1 MGGRRARGR
10 PAAAADPV
18 PLTARLSVHPCTR
31 YTPLIERLAE
41 RVQVPVAVTHATHAL
56 FLDTPEG
63 LGYNRSAF
71 WHPGGGRRPG
81 MSLEAGSILEGV
93 VVKITH
99 YGAFVELGDGKSG
112 LVHISEI
119 ADTYVK
125 DVRDYLKEQER
136 VKVKVLGYND
146 KGKLD
151 LSVKQALDPAERQ
164 ARVRAKASFEEKLT
178 KFMKESEERLLDLK
192 RNTEAKRGG
201 RRR

>member
-1 MGGRRARGR
+1 MG
-10 PAAAADPV
+10 
-18 PLTARLSVHPCTR
+18 
-31 YTPLIERLAE
+31 
-41 RVQVPVAVTHATHAL
+41 
-56 FLDTPEG
+56 
-63 LGYNRSAF
+63 
-71 WHPGGGRRPG
+71 
-81 MSLEAGSILEGV
+81 LEAGTILEGV

-99 YGAFVELGDGKSG
+99 YGAFVELPDGKSG

-136 VKVKVLGYND
+136 VKVKILGYND

-151 LSVKQALDPAERQ
+151 LSVKQALDHSERQ
-164 ARVRAKASFEEKLT
+164 ARIRAKASFDEKLA
-178 KFMKESEERLLDLK
+178 KFLKESEERLLDLK

>member
-1 MGGRRARGR
+1 
-10 PAAAADPV
+10 
-18 PLTARLSVHPCTR
+18 
-31 YTPLIERLAE
+31 
-41 RVQVPVAVTHATHAL
+41 
-56 FLDTPEG
+56 
-63 LGYNRSAF
+63 
-71 WHPGGGRRPG
+71 
-81 MSLEAGSILEGV
+81 MSLEAGTVLEGL

-99 YGAFVELGDGKSG
+99 YGAFVELPDGKSG

-151 LSVKQALDPAERQ
+151 LSVKQALEPAERQ
-164 ARVRAKASFEEKLT
+164 ARVRAKATFEEKLS

>member
-1 MGGRRARGR
+1 
-10 PAAAADPV
+10 
-18 PLTARLSVHPCTR
+18 
-31 YTPLIERLAE
+31 
-41 RVQVPVAVTHATHAL
+41 
-56 FLDTPEG
+56 
-63 LGYNRSAF
+63 
-71 WHPGGGRRPG
+71 
-81 MSLEAGSILEGV
+81 MSLEAGTVLEGV

-99 YGAFVELGDGKSG
+99 YGAFVELPDGKSG

-136 VKVKVLGYND
+136 IKVKVLGYNV

-151 LSVKQALDPAERQ
+151 LSVKQALDPSERQ
-164 ARVRAKASFEEKLT
+164 ARARSKATFEEKLT
-178 KFMKESEERLLDLK
+178 RFMKESEERLLDLK

>member
-1 MGGRRARGR
+1 
-10 PAAAADPV
+10 
-18 PLTARLSVHPCTR
+18 
-31 YTPLIERLAE
+31 
-41 RVQVPVAVTHATHAL
+41 
-56 FLDTPEG
+56 
-63 LGYNRSAF
+63 
-71 WHPGGGRRPG
+71 
-81 MSLEAGSILEGV
+81 MSLEAGTILEGV

-99 YGAFVELGDGKSG
+99 YGAFVELPDGKSG

-125 DVRDYLKEQER
+125 DVHDYLKEQER

-164 ARVRAKASFEEKLT
+164 SRARAKASFDEKLA

>member
-1 MGGRRARGR
+1 M
-10 PAAAADPV
+10 
-18 PLTARLSVHPCTR
+18 TAS
-31 YTPLIERLAE
+31 
-41 RVQVPVAVTHATHAL
+41 
-56 FLDTPEG
+56 EG
-63 LGYNRSAF
+63 VGYNLPRIAAI
-71 WHPGGGRRPG
+71 GEGTRLG
-81 MSLEAGSILEGV
+81 MSLEAGTVLEGV

-99 YGAFVELGDGKSG
+99 YGAFVELPDGKSG

-151 LSVKQALDPAERQ
+151 LSVKQALEPSERQ
-164 ARVRAKASFEEKLT
+164 ARVRAKATFEEKLS

>member
-1 MGGRRARGR
+1 
-10 PAAAADPV
+10 
-18 PLTARLSVHPCTR
+18 
-31 YTPLIERLAE
+31 
-41 RVQVPVAVTHATHAL
+41 
-56 FLDTPEG
+56 
-63 LGYNRSAF
+63 
-71 WHPGGGRRPG
+71 
-81 MSLEAGSILEGV
+81 MSLEAGTILEGV

-99 YGAFVELGDGKSG
+99 YGAFVELPDGKSG

-164 ARVRAKASFEEKLT
+164 SRARAKASFDEKLA

>member
-1 MGGRRARGR
+1 
-10 PAAAADPV
+10 
-18 PLTARLSVHPCTR
+18 
-31 YTPLIERLAE
+31 
-41 RVQVPVAVTHATHAL
+41 
-56 FLDTPEG
+56 
-63 LGYNRSAF
+63 
-71 WHPGGGRRPG
+71 
-81 MSLEAGSILEGV
+81 MSLEAGTILEGV

-99 YGAFVELGDGKSG
+99 YGAFVELPDGKSG

-151 LSVKQALDPAERQ
+151 LSVKQALDPADRQ
-164 ARVRAKASFEEKLT
+164 ARVRAKASFEEKLA

>member
-1 MGGRRARGR
+1 
-10 PAAAADPV
+10 
-18 PLTARLSVHPCTR
+18 
-31 YTPLIERLAE
+31 
-41 RVQVPVAVTHATHAL
+41 
-56 FLDTPEG
+56 
-63 LGYNRSAF
+63 
-71 WHPGGGRRPG
+71 
-81 MSLEAGSILEGV
+81 MSLEAGTILEGV

-99 YGAFVELGDGKSG
+99 YGAFVELPDGKSG

-136 VKVKVLGYND
+136 VKVKVLGYNE

-164 ARVRAKASFEEKLT
+164 ARIRAKATFEEKLA

>member
-1 MGGRRARGR
+1 
-10 PAAAADPV
+10 
-18 PLTARLSVHPCTR
+18 
-31 YTPLIERLAE
+31 
-41 RVQVPVAVTHATHAL
+41 
-56 FLDTPEG
+56 
-63 LGYNRSAF
+63 
-71 WHPGGGRRPG
+71 
-81 MSLEAGSILEGV
+81 MSLEAGTIVEGT

-99 YGAFVELGDGKSG
+99 YGAFVELSDGKSG

-125 DVRDYLKEQER
+125 DVREYLKEQDR

-164 ARVRAKASFEEKLT
+164 ARIRAKASFDEKLA
-178 KFMKESEERLLDLK
+178 KFLKESEERLLDLK

>member
-1 MGGRRARGR
+1 
-10 PAAAADPV
+10 
-18 PLTARLSVHPCTR
+18 
-31 YTPLIERLAE
+31 
-41 RVQVPVAVTHATHAL
+41 
-56 FLDTPEG
+56 
-63 LGYNRSAF
+63 
-71 WHPGGGRRPG
+71 
-81 MSLEAGSILEGV
+81 MSLEAGTILEGT

-99 YGAFVELGDGKSG
+99 YGAFVELPDGKSG

-151 LSVKQALDPAERQ
+151 LSVKQALEPAERQ
-164 ARVRAKASFEEKLT
+164 ARVRAKASFDDKLA
-178 KFMKESEERLLDLK
+178 KFLKESEERLLDLK

>member
-1 MGGRRARGR
+1 
-10 PAAAADPV
+10 
-18 PLTARLSVHPCTR
+18 
-31 YTPLIERLAE
+31 
-41 RVQVPVAVTHATHAL
+41 
-56 FLDTPEG
+56 
-63 LGYNRSAF
+63 
-71 WHPGGGRRPG
+71 
-81 MSLEAGSILEGV
+81 MSLEAGTIVEGT

-99 YGAFVELGDGKSG
+99 YGASVELSDGKSG

-125 DVRDYLKEQER
+125 DVRDYIKEQDR

-151 LSVKQALDPAERQ
+151 LSVKQALDPSERQ
-164 ARVRAKASFEEKLT
+164 ARVRAKASFDEKLA
-178 KFMKESEERLLDLK
+178 KFLKESEERLLDLK

>member
-1 MGGRRARGR
+1 M
-10 PAAAADPV
+10 
-18 PLTARLSVHPCTR
+18 SV
-31 YTPLIERLAE
+31 
-41 RVQVPVAVTHATHAL
+41 
-56 FLDTPEG
+56 
-63 LGYNRSAF
+63 
-71 WHPGGGRRPG
+71 
-81 MSLEAGSILEGV
+81 EAGQIVEGV

-99 YGAFVELGDGKSG
+99 YGAFVELSDGKSG

-136 VKVKVLGYND
+136 IKVKVLGYND

-164 ARVRAKASFEEKLT
+164 SRVRAKASFDEKLA